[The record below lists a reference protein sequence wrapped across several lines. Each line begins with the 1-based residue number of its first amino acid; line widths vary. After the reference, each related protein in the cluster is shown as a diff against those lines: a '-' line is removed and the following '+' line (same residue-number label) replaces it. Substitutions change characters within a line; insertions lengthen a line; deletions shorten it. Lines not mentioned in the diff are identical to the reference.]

1 MKTLPLLRYLTYI
14 SMMMKTTLFSFT
26 RNGTRE
32 TDVVSTA
39 TRKRFD
45 RAVGSTARISIQS
58 NFAPRTLSIL
68 FSIKRLWNGT
78 GKIELKSVFHQ
89 DAVEV
94 VIFLSLFVSTWEHG
108 SKSSAISLSPGW
120 AVNAGRNLIIL
131 TRRYSVAINYEW
143 NTVIL
148 CIYLHWTK

>member
-1 MKTLPLLRYLTYI
+1 MINRYSNREVMKTLPLLRYLTYI

-45 RAVGSTARISIQS
+45 RAVGSTARISVQS

-68 FSIKRLWNGT
+68 FSIKRL
-78 GKIELKSVFHQ
+78 
-89 DAVEV
+89 
-94 VIFLSLFVSTWEHG
+94 
-108 SKSSAISLSPGW
+108 
-120 AVNAGRNLIIL
+120 
-131 TRRYSVAINYEW
+131 
-143 NTVIL
+143 
-148 CIYLHWTK
+148 